1 MSSRFN
7 QLTLLC
13 VLVIIFISKT
23 NTETLQQRLLKDIQ
37 PCKADQFRCSNFQCI
52 DSHQLCDGSKNCRD
66 GSDEE
71 LCNDYSSKCR
81 DSRSFSCQRGSYYK
95 CLPSSFVCNGK
106 NDCSDKSDEWNCRDK
121 IKSYISA
128 SHVHRG
134 KTLAQNWIS
143 KLRRTGQPIRKWGA
157 DVRRVAVALHLSDD
171 PTFNSAN
178 TIRDEL
184 GNELSVNLLS
194 RMVWKRIED
203 ISSTELASYI
213 NAFLVTCIN
222 PRNFFDLDLVK
233 ELRRRVDLQNH
244 TLPYVILALCNAGE
258 RMSERDV
265 EKLTNFFWT
274 AHRKFWT
281 DMQALSILALS
292 CAARQPDGNIDL
304 AELAE
309 LTVKLKAS
317 QYSNGTYET
326 LKTTALVMQALIATK
341 SDTDEGN
348 FDVIQTLRQILLA
361 QREDGSFGSVIDTYS
376 IMPVLDYKSLADIN
390 SSHCSN
396 ISIEE
401 EEVIHDL
408 ENQIGVKWSIQLSVW
423 IGNNRTVE
431 RTLTL
436 RVPANISFERLM
448 ELEEKLGRFR
458 FVFSMRDGKPYIYS
472 IYGMQNDAEEGM
484 YWFLFLRSKGNEEH
498 LEQISPA
505 DLIPENNQHL
515 IFWYKCGS
523 WNE

>member
-23 NTETLQQRLLKDIQ
+23 NT
-37 PCKADQFRCSNFQCI
+37 
-52 DSHQLCDGSKNCRD
+52 G
-66 GSDEE
+66 
-71 LCNDYSSKCR
+71 
-81 DSRSFSCQRGSYYK
+81 
-95 CLPSSFVCNGK
+95 
-106 NDCSDKSDEWNCRDK
+106 DK